1 MKGESMFSFI
11 PLHLSMFS
19 FFLLHLNAFARS
31 DTLEEWIGSWAGGCR
46 EEEVEIS
53 LEGWFKQGHDVLG
66 SRRIDGGKTWIPRYK
81 AGTFIWAPPPGV
93 ARFAIEEL
101 QQARLK
107 RFVLFHIFVV
117 PRLMGPEWKR
127 HIHKCADCLFE
138 LPAGH
143 PCWPSEMHEPL
154 TVALLFPYLSRCP
167 WELRK
172 TKLMVDMGRTLSS
185 VFKTDPTL
193 GGHLLSELCIL
204 VGRMDA
210 MPLCELRRALCGR
223 WPVKVPSV

>member
-1 MKGESMFSFI
+1 ME
-11 PLHLSMFS
+11 
-19 FFLLHLNAFARS
+19 
-31 DTLEEWIGSWAGGCR
+31 TL
-46 EEEVEIS
+46 S
-53 LEGWFKQGHDVLG
+53 LEGWFERGHDVLG
-66 SRRIDGGKTWIPRYK
+66 SRRIDGGKTWIPRYQ
-81 AGTFIWAPPPGV
+81 AGTFIWVPPPGV

-101 QQARLK
+101 RQARLK
-107 RFVLFHIFVV
+107 RFASFHIFAV

-138 LPAGH
+138 VPAGH

-193 GGHLLSELCIL
+193 
-204 VGRMDA
+204 
-210 MPLCELRRALCGR
+210 CELRQALCGR